1 MSAYDYD
8 YDDAPRRHRS
18 TRTRDREPEY
28 VEETTYIQRGPGRPS
43 TDLVYRGREES
54 IEDIP
59 RDFPPQAEYRRTR
72 VRDDYGPPRRARS
85 ARRRDEDYYEDEYS
99 DYAGPVAAGAA
110 GYAAGRRRRRD
121 RRYRDDDYISD
132 DYAESTRERRKSKIT
147 ETLEDLGL
155 GGVVGAI
162 AGKAASSRSRS
173 RGGRSRH
180 GSFESDRSTRSRARS
195 QSRGDGAKKWQQA
208 ATAALLTGAVEAWR
222 SRKEPGGITG
232 PKGRRIATAA
242 LGAAGID
249 AFLDKNPHE
258 KSKRHVIES
267 VIGGLA
273 ANRLANGPRSRSGSR
288 GRSLTRDDDLDEDGR
303 PRSRSR
309 FSLRSLSRGRLGR
322 SQSRGPDGERRGSTL
337 KDIAALGGIAAAG
350 KAIYDRVRSKSRN
363 RDRDRSR
370 SDSEDSYVPSRRQR
384 YQRDRG
390 APPDAYNNNNDDR
403 VARPRGR
410 SEEGGERKRASSSD
424 SVSTTDLENQ
434 RKRTRGKE
442 LLTAG
447 LATVATIH
455 AAHGVYSSMV
465 ASEKRHKLVM
475 EGEMSPEEAR
485 KRKSK
490 NMLQDAAAV
499 GIAALG
505 IKSAFSE
512 WKEMNEQRHSVKE
525 LEEKRRKRRKARE
538 KREREQRQNGYGQP
552 PNAYAYPV
560 PPAAYPA
567 PVYADGNPYA
577 SAAGIPPPPMGTPQ
591 NRY

>member
-1 MSAYDYD
+1 MSDYG
-8 YDDAPRRHRS
+8 YDDGPRRRRS
-18 TRTRDREPEY
+18 TRARDREPEY
-28 VEETTYIQRGPGRPS
+28 VEETTYIQRGPGRPT
-43 TDLVYRGREES
+43 TDLVYRGGDES

-59 RDFPPQAEYRRTR
+59 RDFPPQAEYRRSR
-72 VRDDYGPPRRARS
+72 YREDYGPPRRARS
-85 ARRRDEDYYEDEYS
+85 ARRRSDDYYEDDYYSEYS
-99 DYAGPVAAGAA
+99 KRGPPA
-110 GYAAGRRRRRD
+110 
-121 RRYRDDDYISD
+121 RRYRDDGYNSD
-132 DYAESTRERRKSKIT
+132 DYYEPARERRKSKI
-147 ETLEDLGL
+147 ESTLEDLGL
-155 GGVVGAI
+155 GGAVGALI
-162 AGKAASSRSRS
+162 GRSRSRS
-173 RGGRSRH
+173 GRSRR
-180 GSFESDRSTRSRARS
+180 GSFESERSARSTRSRARS
-195 QSRGDGAKKWQQA
+195 HSHGDGRKKWQQA

-232 PKGRRIATAA
+232 PKGQRIATAA

-249 AFLDKNPHE
+249 AFLDKDPHE
-258 KSKRHVIES
+258 KTKRHVIES

-273 ANRLANGPRSRSGSR
+273 ANRLANGPRDRSGSR
-288 GRSLTRDDDLDEDGR
+288 GRSLSRDGDDR
-303 PRSRSR
+303 RSSSR

-322 SQSRGPDGERRGSTL
+322 SQSRGPDGEGRDNTIRNVL
-337 KDIAALGGIAAAG
+337 AAGGIAAAG

-363 RDRDRSR
+363 RDRSR
-370 SDSEDSYVPSRRQR
+370 SDSEDSYVPNRRQR
-384 YQRDRG
+384 YGRDRG
-390 APPDAYNNNNDDR
+390 APPDAYDDNR

-410 SEEGGERKRASSSD
+410 SEEGGERKRDSSSD

-512 WKEMNEQRHSVKE
+512 WKEMNEQRRSVKE

-538 KREREQRQNGYGQP
+538 KREREQRLNGFGQHPHAYG
-552 PNAYAYPV
+552 YPGPAAGY
-560 PPAAYPA
+560 PPAAYPPPTA
-567 PVYADGNPYA
+567 YADGNPYA
-577 SAAGIPPPPMGTPQ
+577 AIPPPPIGNSQ
-591 NRY
+591 NR